1 MPEGSCGVRV
11 PLDCLHGPKDAATVK
26 RIKTTQNMRKLKS
39 AQKHIARA
47 LANTERAVNLLEESG
62 FAPQAYT
69 LDEAGESMEELS
81 ETLAAL

>member
-1 MPEGSCGVRV
+1 
-11 PLDCLHGPKDAATVK
+11 
-26 RIKTTQNMRKLKS
+26 MRKLKS